1 MARKFSSNT
10 SSNTESNTT
19 PNFSKKTIF
28 SVVAILFVFLFI
40 IPSLTYVIKPNEF
53 VVVRNLGKIQ
63 SIQEEPGLHTKLP
76 VVNSIERISKEILY
90 YDIPESDV
98 ITKDKKSMV
107 VDCFAL
113 WKVTDPSKYIRTLNA
128 VRGRADERIE
138 AAVYNAVK
146 NTISSMTQ
154 DSVIASRGE
163 TLTQK
168 ITDEANSDIGQYG
181 IEIVTA
187 QIKTLSLPT
196 DNQSAVF
203 TRMISERENI
213 AAAYEAEG
221 NAQAQKIRNETDKE
235 VEVKIAEAKKEAA
248 ILEAEGEEEYMRIL
262 QDAYNSADKAEFY
275 EYIRGLDSLKQSLS
289 GSKKKTIILDKDSEL
304 VKILQGN

>member
-1 MARKFSSNT
+1 MAKEKKNNSSFKISIVLT
-10 SSNTESNTT
+10 FLALLVSIMVLSGSVY
-19 PNFSKKTIF
+19 TIQ
-28 SVVAILFVFLFI
+28 
-40 IPSLTYVIKPNEF
+40 PNEY
-53 VVVRNLGKIQ
+53 VVVRNLGKIS
-63 SIQEEPGLHTKLP
+63 SIKSEPGLNFKVP
-76 VVNSIERISKEILY
+76 FIQNVSKISKETLF

-113 WKVTDPSKYIRTLNA
+113 WKITDPAKVVRTLNA

-154 DSVIASRGE
+154 DEVIASRGE
-163 TLTQK
+163 TLTAK
-168 ITDEANSDIGQYG
+168 ITAEANSDIGQYG

-196 DNQSAVF
+196 DNQAAVY

-213 AAAYEAEG
+213 AASYQAEG
-221 NAQAQKIRNETDKE
+221 DAKAQKIRNETDKE
-235 VEVKIAEAKKEAA
+235 VELKLAEANKQAA
-248 ILEAEGEEEYMRIL
+248 ILEAEGEEEYMKIL
-262 QDAYNSADKAEFY
+262 QSAYNSKDKAEFY
-275 EYIRGLDSLKQSLS
+275 EYLRGLDSLKSSLQGS
-289 GSKKKTIILDKDSEL
+289 GKKTLILDKDSEL